1 MKNKLHFI
9 IGMVFVAIITLTGC
23 EETQGSATLRLRLT
37 EDSGARATSREVISP
52 PGQSLL
58 ISGYTVSGTGPND
71 NTFSVSTNSTQVD
84 INGLVIGTW
93 EINVTGFNQQGTAMA
108 RGTASHHLT
117 SSDNTV
123 EVVLNEFIGEG
134 SVNIGFDWVDPAY
147 PNIALDL
154 KLKAQGGVEETITDG
169 KTLFPASASA
179 RYEAVLPTGS
189 YDLAFILYS
198 NGTRIAGGVVAL
210 RILDGHTSEQE
221 ITILVDQ
228 ETPEATGLQ
237 ISTDVVDPVSGT
249 ILGLPATILP
259 NTSVTATF
267 SRGGGGGPGA
277 VSVDWYLDGSH
288 MASGN
293 SIEFSTYTGPHR
305 LDAIAKTGNLGSV
318 GSETLPFRASVKSQ
332 QRIPVIV
339 SSVNEGELDAQQQP
353 YWLTGVTDTAFLR
366 DGRLLVA
373 SADGLQLCEIRKDR
387 LVVVK
392 NFTSTG
398 AATSP
403 QTDPYPTNGI
413 SDITIDT
420 VDNIICTTARG
431 LGTVVLYNY
440 DASAKELHKIVAL
453 DTSSSLWDGAIGN
466 VALNTSLKTLYVV
479 DPVAN
484 ILHFTTYGTE
494 GLGSFKWFGL
504 FSSEIQVVDPQQ
516 VTVSSDGTRLG
527 LACPTNRTFH
537 TYKLSIDP
545 ITGNPKV
552 FEELHTTVAAGLASG
567 PYDIRIVGNLLQL
580 SLEDGLQLYR
590 FPDTG
595 SEWIQEQ
602 KISIDTSRVIDLA
615 FDSTFEN
622 CWILH
627 GGPQPKVAKSTLF
640 NGVPVYDDGSM
651 DTGSFA
657 ASGISYSP
665 KGNFLSLYGDNR
677 LMLLRI
683 SDG

>member
-1 MKNKLHFI
+1 
-9 IGMVFVAIITLTGC
+9 
-23 EETQGSATLRLRLT
+23 
-37 EDSGARATSREVISP
+37 VISP

-58 ISGYTVSGTGPND
+58 ISGYTVSGTGPNG

-84 INGLVIGTW
+84 INGLIIGTW
-93 EINVTGFNQQGTAMA
+93 EIAVTGFNQQGTAMA

-117 SSDNTV
+117 TSNNTV

-134 SVNIGFDWVDPAY
+134 SVNIGFDWIDPAY

-154 KLKAQGGVEETITDG
+154 KLKAQGGVEETITEG
-169 KTLFPASASA
+169 KTLYPASASA

-210 RILDGHTSEQE
+210 RILDGYTSQEE

-237 ISTDVVDPVSGT
+237 ISTDVVDPVLGT
-249 ILGLPATILP
+249 IQGIPATILP

-277 VSVDWYLDGSH
+277 VMVDWYLDGSH
-288 MASGN
+288 VASGN

-305 LDAIAKTGNLGSV
+305 LDAIAKTEHLGSV
-318 GSETLPFRASVKSQ
+318 GSETLPFRATVESQ
-332 QRIPVIV
+332 QGIPVIV
-339 SSVNEGELDAQQQP
+339 SSVTDGELDAQQQP
-353 YWLTGVTDTAFLR
+353 YWLTGITDTAFLR
-366 DGRLLVA
+366 DGRLLIA
-373 SADGLQLCEIRKDR
+373 SGDGLQLCEIKKDR
-387 LVVVK
+387 LVVLK

-398 AATSP
+398 VATSP

-413 SDITIDT
+413 TDITIDT
-420 VDNIICTTARG
+420 VDNIVCTTAQE

-440 DASAKELHKIVAL
+440 DAAAKELHKIVAL
-453 DTSSSLWDGAIGN
+453 DTSSNLWDGTISN

-494 GLGSFKWFGL
+494 GLGGFKWFGL
-504 FSSEIQVVDPQQ
+504 FSPEIEVVDPQRI
-516 VTVSSDGTRLG
+516 TISSDGSRLG
-527 LACPTNRTFH
+527 LACPANRTFH

-552 FEELHTTVAAGLASG
+552 FEELHTTVAANLASG

-580 SLEDGLQLYR
+580 ALEDGLQLYR

-602 KISIDTSRVIDLA
+602 KISIDTTRVLDLA
-615 FDSTFEN
+615 FDSTFAN
-622 CWILH
+622 CWMLH
-627 GGPQPKVAKSTLF
+627 GGSQPKVAKSTLI
-640 NGVPVYDDGSM
+640 NGVPIYDDGSM
-651 DTGSFA
+651 ETGPFA
-657 ASGISYSP
+657 ALGISYSP
-665 KGNFLSLYGDNR
+665 KGNFLSLHGDNR
-677 LMLLRI
+677 LVLLRI